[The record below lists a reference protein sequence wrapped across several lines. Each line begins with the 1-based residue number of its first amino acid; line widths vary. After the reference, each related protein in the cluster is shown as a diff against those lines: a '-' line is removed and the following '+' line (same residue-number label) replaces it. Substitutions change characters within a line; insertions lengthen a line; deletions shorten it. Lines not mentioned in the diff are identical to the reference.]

1 MSSPFNVQINPGEN
15 QASST
20 VTVTGSDQHII
31 TENER
36 GLFGITDSPLKDA
49 VGKYFG
55 KPPKDAYVESPT
67 PWNDLYSTYGWP
79 QVQITVRPIS
89 SSILK
94 WTSQPLIVATQKF
107 LNSSTKAGDFNVS
120 ISEQQANTTESNWS
134 VTKTVDVTQTINYG
148 IQFLGA
154 GGGGS
159 TSLSYSQ
166 AWGKGGSQSQ
176 TTTLGSSQAV
186 TVNLAPGQSVLAQ
199 LSASKGTMVVQVVYE
214 ATLSGSTAVNYYPT
228 YQGHHFWSFDIN
240 RVMQSGGIPQSIQYT
255 DELTVDYYMDSTV
268 QLLDQTGQPVTALL
282 ATAATAESLSGVA
295 VEA

>member
-31 TENER
+31 TDNER
-36 GLFGITDSPLKDA
+36 SLFGITDGPLKDA
-49 VGKYFG
+49 IGRYFG
-55 KPPKDAYVESPT
+55 KPPNDAFVESPT
-67 PWNDLYSTYGWP
+67 PWNDLYSTYGWQ
-79 QVQITVRPIS
+79 QVQTTVRPIS

-107 LNSSTKAGDFNVS
+107 LNNSTKAGDFNVS

-148 IQFLGA
+148 IQFLGS
-154 GGGGS
+154 GGDGS
-159 TSLSYSQ
+159 TSLSYSH
-166 AWGKGGSQSQ
+166 ALGKGWSESQ

-186 TVNLAPGQSVLAQ
+186 NVNLGPGQSVLAQ
-199 LSASKGTMVVQVVYE
+199 LSASKGTIIVQVAYE

-228 YQGHHFWSFDIN
+228 YQGHHFWSFDVN
-240 RVMQSGGIPQSIQYT
+240 RV
-255 DELTVDYYMDSTV
+255 DD
-268 QLLDQTGQPVTALL
+268 TA
-282 ATAATAESLSGVA
+282 G
-295 VEA
+295 